1 MISQCSLCITH
12 SPIHTVEY
20 YTKMALEL
28 IELGADEICIKDMA
42 GIGRPYSLGQIVAN
56 IKAKHPEIPIQ
67 YHSHAGPGFNVAS
80 ILEVCNAGCDYIDVG
95 MEPLSW
101 GCLLYTSCWRS
112 LFRIRLL
119 HLTSNIFVLNGFVI

>member
-1 MISQCSLCITH
+1 
-12 SPIHTVEY
+12 
-20 YTKMALEL
+20 MALEL

-95 MEPLSW
+95 MEPLSCRPADRA
-101 GCLLYTSCWRS
+101 GHVERCRLQSAGNQYGS
-112 LFRIRLL
+112 LHESTQHDPGIY
-119 HLTSNIFVLNGFVI
+119 G